1 MIDIAIQTNELTTM
15 FTLSSLLDKGE
26 NFRLHLFTRPQAW
39 DKLQPVHKWALANFR
54 EVHIYQSAWNVK
66 GTARRDGTGHAQL
79 QARMILQLK
88 EYWKDKTINS
98 GPMTKVLC
106 LDHTPRIFNQK
117 TLDQGQLPT
126 VAQMGDKIAYFG
138 KQWVYLNHPFYKNY
152 YSILDIEANEKDH
165 DKSMILLNWDKIDK
179 LDSRNFFKNGR
190 ATRQTNQT
198 KRMRD
203 LKINWN
209 NRWLEPY
216 GPWHQDVDSF
226 ILSATN
232 KDLFSSFYNIGV
244 GYAPTYFNGKVD
256 KLFLVEAMGAKD
268 AINCNIMLRKAYTIQ
283 TPGLQELISPYW
295 NLPTLLFLA
304 MPWDLWAKQLDN
316 IPTNLKSEV
325 VAEVLLDKAERQR
338 KMIESVT
345 KAGYLYGKI

>member
-1 MIDIAIQTNELTTM
+1 MIDIAIHTNELTTM

-26 NFRLHLFTRPQAW
+26 NFRLHLFTRPQSW
-39 DKLQPVHKWALANFR
+39 DKLQPVHRWALANFR

-66 GTARRDGTGHAQL
+66 GSVMKYGKGGPQVM
-79 QARMILQLK
+79 ARMILQLK

-106 LDHTPRIFNQK
+106 LDHMPRIFNQS

-165 DKSMILLNWDKIDK
+165 DKGMLLLNWDKIDK

-190 ATRQTNQT
+190 ATRMPHQT
-198 KRMRD
+198 KRRI
-203 LKINWN
+203 KISN
-209 NRWLEPY
+209 NRRFLEKK
-216 GPWHQDVDSF
+216 GPLHQDVDSF

-244 GYAPTYFNGKVD
+244 GYAPTYFNGKID
-256 KLFLVEAMGAKD
+256 KLFLVEAMGAKE
-268 AINCNIMLRKAYTIQ
+268 AINCNIMLRKAYTIGLRSLHELVAPYHKMQ
-283 TPGLQELISPYW
+283 TL
-295 NLPTLLFLA
+295 TFLA

-316 IPTNLKSEV
+316 IPTNLKSHAV
-325 VAEVLLDKAERQR
+325 GDNLLDKAERQR
-338 KMIESVT
+338 KMISSIT